1 MCSVETVK
9 RNSVTLISPFQSR
22 LVGGKGQRLFT
33 VDIKVSLWGVRLVLG
48 TARQGAVDNETP
60 DNDVI
65 RKAPRGENSSPD
77 LGGLGLECGP
87 DIP

>member
-1 MCSVETVK
+1 MCSVETIK

-22 LVGGKGQRLFT
+22 LVCGQGQRLYT
-33 VDIKVSLWGVRLVLG
+33 VDINVLLWGVSHVLG
-48 TARQGAVDNETP
+48 TARQGVVYNETP

-65 RKAPRGENSSPD
+65 RKVPCGENSSPD
-77 LGGLGLECGP
+77 LGGVGLECGP

>member
-1 MCSVETVK
+1 MFCGDIKED
-9 RNSVTLISPFQSR
+9 SVTLISPFQSR
-22 LVGGKGQRLFT
+22 LVGGKSQRLYT
-33 VDIKVSLWGVRLVLG
+33 VDIKVSLWGEHLVLG
-48 TARQGAVDNETP
+48 TAVYSETP

-65 RKAPRGENSSPD
+65 RKAPRGKNSSPD